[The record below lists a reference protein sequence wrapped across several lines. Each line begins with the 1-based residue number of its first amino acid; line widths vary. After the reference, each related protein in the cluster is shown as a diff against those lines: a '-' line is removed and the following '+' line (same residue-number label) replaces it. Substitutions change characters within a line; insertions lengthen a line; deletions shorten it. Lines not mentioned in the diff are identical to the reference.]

1 MSLKM
6 SADELMEFLEREFPQ
21 VMGEF
26 AIEEVG
32 EMRIRTRLLGGR
44 AAFAARRHGV
54 GPVDLRA
61 GGCVGLPC
69 VLAMIGPQGLAVTT
83 NCSIDFMRKPAA
95 RTDLI
100 ADCRLLKLGRV
111 LAVGEVLVFSDGMD
125 AASGAGEPDLFHPA
139 DVTPGAVW
147 PPTPQEFFPCSGQ
160 QPAT

>member
-26 AIEEVG
+26 AIEELG
-32 EMRIRTRLLGGR
+32 EMRIRTRLLVGERHLRPGGT
-44 AAFAARRHGV
+44 V
-54 GPVDLRA
+54 SGPSIFSLADVSVYLA
-61 GGCVGLPC
+61 

-100 ADCRLLKLGRV
+100 AECRLLKLGRV
-111 LAVGEVLVFSDGMD
+111 LAVGEVLMFSDGMTQPV
-125 AASGAGEPDLFHPA
+125 ARASLTYSIPPA
-139 DVTPGAVW
+139 
-147 PPTPQEFFPCSGQ
+147 
-160 QPAT
+160 